1 MLILSRKIEESIVI
15 GTGKDAITVMVT
27 RIEGGKVR
35 LGIDAPKGVPV
46 HREEVLQKMDAAKI
60 KNNG

>member
-27 RIEGGKVR
+27 RIEGGNVR
-35 LGIDAPKGVPV
+35 LGITAPKYVPV
-46 HREEVLQKMDAAKI
+46 HRGEVRKKI
-60 KNNG
+60 DEQE